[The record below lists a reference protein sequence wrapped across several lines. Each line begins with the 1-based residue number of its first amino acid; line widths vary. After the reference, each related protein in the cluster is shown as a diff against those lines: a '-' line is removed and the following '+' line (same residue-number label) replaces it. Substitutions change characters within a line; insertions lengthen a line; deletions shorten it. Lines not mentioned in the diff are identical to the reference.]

1 MNNPRVMDVV
11 GFIGKFVTDNFDGPF
26 DQEEI
31 LDELLSQGFSS
42 REISDAFKWIE
53 RNTLGDPKD
62 TPIGAVLAP
71 QRAPMRVLTVAEQ
84 SKISPKAFGQLMSL
98 NERGILDAVLLEEII
113 ERLMKYEP
121 EDITDKEV
129 RRIAALS
136 VFTRVQAEW
145 RDFLHQTNT
154 LLH

>member
-1 MNNPRVMDVV
+1 MNPRVMDAV
-11 GFIGKFVTDNFDGPF
+11 GFIGKFVCENNESHF
-26 DQEEI
+26 DQGEI

-62 TPIGAVLAP
+62 TPLMIVPTENRPPL
-71 QRAPMRVLTVAEQ
+71 RVLTLAEQ
-84 SKISPKAFGQLMSL
+84 SKITPKSFGQLSSL
-98 NERGILDAVLLEEII
+98 YERGILDPVLLEEII
-113 ERLMKYEP
+113 ERLMKN
-121 EDITDKEV
+121 EDEEITDKDV